1 MMRATRFLRTKV
13 HHCERVVTMRE
24 KGLLQE
30 TVILGST
37 LDAVD
42 FEGAD
47 LRDSRFERVCLSGCD
62 FRNANLLGV
71 RFVECDLMAADFS
84 GARFGNN
91 SFSGSCF
98 SGAFGLTQPQREYV
112 ILRGGSFQCSRS
124 PACGVGPAP
133 LHEKNG

>member
-1 MMRATRFLRTKV
+1 MRAPRFLRTKV
-13 HHCERVVTMRE
+13 HHCERVMTMQE

-30 TVILGST
+30 TVLLDST

-71 RFVECDLMAADFS
+71 RFLECDLMTADFS
-84 GARFGNN
+84 GARLGNN
-91 SFSGSCF
+91 LFSGSCL
-98 SGAFGLTQPQREYV
+98 SGASGLTLPQREYV
-112 ILRGGSFQCSRS
+112 VSRGGSFQRSRS
-124 PACGVGPAP
+124 TGGGVERDP
-133 LHEKNG
+133 LCERNR